1 MSNLKEI
8 LNSEENVLINFHAQ
22 WCGPCNTLDPILK
35 SVKDEFG
42 DVIRIVKIDVDKHK
56 DLASKMGVRGVPTM
70 FFYKNGKM
78 LKSLSGVL
86 TASEIK
92 KQFNL

>member
-22 WCGPCNTLDPILK
+22 WCGPCSTLDPILK
-35 SVKDEFG
+35 SVKDELG
-42 DVIRIVKIDVDKHK
+42 DIIRIVKIDVDKHK
-56 DLASKMGVRGVPTM
+56 YLASKMGVRGVPTM

-78 LKSLSGVL
+78 LKLLSGVL